1 LRFLKKSPGNAGL
14 TYRGKASSCLKG
26 SEAVQLNYVSY
37 LTMFVR
43 GVTVAVSA

>member
-1 LRFLKKSPGNAGL
+1 VEKLRPA
-14 TYRGKASSCLKG
+14 LKG

-43 GVTVAVSA
+43 SITVAVAA